1 MNLPQFMFLNIIL
14 KFVTNN
20 HFFLQVVLAV
30 LVVAAQ
36 SGIIAPGYAGLPL
49 GYAGAPLGYAGAPL
63 AYAGAPLA
71 YAGVPVAA
79 PIAVAPA
86 PAAYALPPVR
96 EIAEA
101 PIVQTAVEPVEQHGY
116 SVRY

>member
-1 MNLPQFMFLNIIL
+1 M
-14 KFVTNN
+14 
-20 HFFLQVVLAV
+20 A
-30 LVVAAQ
+30 VAAQ
-36 SGIIAPGYAGLPL
+36 SAIIAPAGYAGL
-49 GYAGAPLGYAGAPL
+49 PLGYAGAPL

-71 YAGVPVAA
+71 APIAYAGATIAA